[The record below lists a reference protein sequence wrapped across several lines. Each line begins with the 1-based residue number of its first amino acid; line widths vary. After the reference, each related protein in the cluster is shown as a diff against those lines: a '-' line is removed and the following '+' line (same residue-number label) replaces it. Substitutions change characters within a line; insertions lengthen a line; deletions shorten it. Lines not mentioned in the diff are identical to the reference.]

1 MARLDPASIL
11 GPGGA
16 VARRLPNYEVRDQQ
30 LKMAEAVAR
39 AIERPGH
46 LVVEAGTGVG
56 KSFAYLVPAILA
68 TVEQNKK
75 VVVSTHTI
83 ALQEQLLRKD
93 IPFLRSVMPQEFSA
107 VLVKGRA
114 NYISLRRLDVALSRQ
129 MGLFPSQEE
138 LDQLAELRVWASQ
151 TGDGTRSD
159 LDFRPLGGVWDAVQS
174 DSGNCLGR
182 ECQRN
187 KDCFYF
193 KARRRVWTANL
204 LIVNHALFMSDLA
217 LRASD
222 SGFGLLPDYDVA
234 IFDEAHTLE
243 AVAGEHMGLQLTN
256 LGVDYTLARL
266 YNERT
271 QKGSLAFHRLYDA
284 IEQVRRARA
293 AAEEFF
299 ELVSRWH
306 YGRGDGF
313 NGRVR
318 RRLDLP
324 ETLYEELRK
333 LASAIGRGV
342 DDADEPEHRVELTGM
357 QSRCLNLA
365 DQILSWTRQT
375 ADDQVYWVEIEERS
389 RRRIRLAAAPLD
401 VGGTLRKH
409 LFEKVKTCILTSA
422 TLCVGTPPRFDFLK
436 ARLGLTSAET
446 HALGSPFDYP
456 NQVTIH
462 LPRNLPDPSDQPRD
476 FESEAIRAIAH
487 YLERSQGKA
496 FVLFTSYKML
506 DAAARA
512 LTPWLAERN
521 IALFAQSDGLPR
533 SKMVEAF
540 KADVNSVI
548 FGADSFWQ
556 GVDVP
561 GEALS
566 NVIIVR
572 LPFSVPS
579 HPLLE
584 ARLEEIRKS
593 GRNPFFDYQVP
604 EAVIKLKQGFGRL
617 IRTRTDRGMVVIL
630 DPRVLT
636 KPYGRTFLSSL
647 PECPRVVEQVDLS
660 DKRQSG
666 GMLTPS

>member
-1 MARLDPASIL
+1 MARLDPASTL

-16 VARRLPNYEVRDQQ
+16 VARRMPGYESRPQQ
-30 LKMAEAVAR
+30 LAMAEAVAC

-46 LVVEAGTGVG
+46 LIVEAGTGVG

-68 TVEQNKK
+68 AVELNKK

-93 IPFLRSVMPQEFSA
+93 IPFLRSVMPHEFSA
-107 VLVKGRA
+107 VLVKGRS
-114 NYISLRRLDVALSRQ
+114 NYISLRRLEVAVARQ
-129 MGLFPSQEE
+129 VSTFQRQEE
-138 LDQLAELRVWASQ
+138 FDELAEIKLWAGR
-151 TGDGTRSD
+151 TTDGSRSD
-159 LDFRPLGGVWDAVQS
+159 LDFRPLSSVWDAVQS
-174 DSGNCLGR
+174 EDGNCLS
-182 ECQRN
+182 RN
-187 KDCFYF
+187 CPRHNECFYF
-193 KARRRVWTANL
+193 KARRRARTANI

-217 LRASD
+217 LRAGG
-222 SGFGLLPDYDVA
+222 GFGLLPEYEVA

-243 AVAGEHMGLQLTN
+243 SVAGEHMGLQVSN
-256 LGVDYTLARL
+256 VGVDITLARL

-271 QKGSLAFHRLYDA
+271 GKGLLAYHQLQEPCDLVLA
-284 IEQVRRARA
+284 ARA
-293 AAEEFF
+293 VADEFF
-299 ELVSRWH
+299 EEVAGW
-306 YGRGDGF
+306 YEKQGAGF

-318 RRLDLP
+318 RIVPWPDHLGHALRRLAL
-324 ETLYEELRK
+324 
-333 LASAIGRGV
+333 AIGEGAATVER
-342 DDADEPEHRVELTGM
+342 PEDRIELVSAQT
-357 QSRCLNLA
+357 RCLGLA
-365 DQILSWTRQT
+365 DQIALWTRQT
-375 ADDQVYWVEIEERS
+375 GEEHVYWIELEERA
-389 RRRIRLAAAPLD
+389 RKRIRLASAPLD
-401 VGGTLRKH
+401 VGPTLRKL
-409 LFEKVKTCILTSA
+409 LFEQVPTCILTSA
-422 TLCVGTPPRFDFLK
+422 TLCVGTPPKFDFLK
-436 ARLGLTSAET
+436 ARLGLTAAET

-462 LPRNLPDPSDQPRD
+462 LPRNLPDPSEQAQD
-476 FESEAIRAIAH
+476 FERAAIKAIAH
-487 YLERSQGKA
+487 YLERTQGKA
-496 FVLFTSYKML
+496 FVLFTSYRML

-521 IALFAQSDGLPR
+521 IALFAQSDGMPR
-533 SKMVEAF
+533 SKMVDAF
-540 KADVNSVI
+540 KADINSVI

-584 ARLEEIRKS
+584 ARLEDIRRR
-593 GRNPFFDYQVP
+593 GRNPFVEYQIP

-617 IRTRTDRGMVVIL
+617 IRARTDRGIVVIL

-647 PECPRVVEQVDLS
+647 PECPRVVEQPDFSPGL
-660 DKRQSG
+660 R
-666 GMLTPS
+666 